1 MDYKSPNANYLDE
14 IIEDSNGTV
23 TYNPVGEQR
32 ADTSETIP
40 KKDGKEID
48 QRFKEQSVE
57 VIDVTPKKYI
67 SPQQ

>member
-23 TYNPVGEQR
+23 TYHPVGEQR

-40 KKDGKEID
+40 KKDGKESD
-48 QRFKEQSVE
+48 QRFKEQGVK
-57 VIDVTPKKYI
+57 VIDITPKKDTT
-67 SPQQ
+67 PQQ